1 MNKCLILWYIIS
13 FNWKKKKERKATN
26 HFLCYENKYKLMT
39 NRDTIKLRR
48 HF

>member
-13 FNWKKKKERKATN
+13 FNWKKKRKESYN